1 MRSDLREYKPVDT
14 FFVFRSADLRKA
26 RDERYYLAVSLSD
39 KTGQINGYIWD
50 NPEEIADRLRGKPY
64 VYVQGLAKTHNGSLI
79 LAIDQIRPAKDDEI
93 EIDDFLEVVPG
104 GVDLWIGKLLDHI
117 ELIRDANCRALV
129 QAFLDDCKVF
139 EDLKISPA
147 GLTVH
152 HNYVGGLVE
161 HTTTTMS
168 HALHICDKY
177 LGLLDRDLLLTGS
190 FLHDLGK
197 LKELSSGAAGAYTTE
212 GKLLG
217 HISMGYLM
225 VEEKIR
231 LIKGFP
237 SDLGLL
243 IKHMILSHHGSLE
256 FGSPIKPATPEAL
269 ALHLIQN
276 LDAKMNHLYCS
287 LKDLSQD
294 EAWSRYDKFLS
305 TDIYT
310 MKFKKKSIV
319 LQEA

>member
-1 MRSDLREYKPVDT
+1 MRSDLKAYEPVDT
-14 FFVFRSADLRKA
+14 FFALRSSDLRKA
-26 RDERYYLAVSLSD
+26 KDERHYLAVSLSD
-39 KTGQINGYIWD
+39 KTGQITGYIWD
-50 NPEEIADRLRGKPY
+50 NPEEIADRLRGKTY
-64 VYVQGLAKTHNGSLI
+64 VYVQGLAKIHNSALI
-79 LAIDQIRPAKDDEI
+79 LSIEHLRSALDEEI

-104 GVDLWIGKLLDHI
+104 GIDLWTERLHNHI
-117 ELIRDANCRALV
+117 ELIRDTNCRALV
-129 QAFLDDCKVF
+129 NAFLDDCNIF

-161 HTTTTMS
+161 HTTNTMS
-168 HALHICDKY
+168 HALHMSDKY
-177 LGLLDRDLLLTGS
+177 PGLLDRDLLLTGS

-197 LKELSSGAAGAYTTE
+197 LKELSGGAARAYTTA

-225 VEEKIR
+225 VEEKIH

-243 IKHMILSHHGSLE
+243 LKHMILSHHGSLE

-269 ALHLIQN
+269 ALHLIEN
-276 LDAKMNHLYCS
+276 LDAKLNHLYCH
-287 LKDLSQD
+287 LENCQPEQEWAAFDRL
-294 EAWSRYDKFLS
+294 LS
-305 TDIYT
+305 TEICRIKY
-310 MKFKKKSIV
+310 KKESAV